1 MAFNIL
7 RVPFF
12 LEPDYPTTPE
22 FEETNRVRLIRKW
35 GGEAGSRAQ
44 KSRHR
49 LKERGQEVGIEHF
62 NLDRVASN
70 TLASH
75 RVVQWVTRTS
85 GMNKAEQ
92 LYAELN
98 RRHFVDGQKLN
109 DTEML
114 VEAAAA
120 VGADPHAVREVV
132 ESGTGMA
139 EIQAAQH
146 KLPARCLGHPDADP
160 WRPTDA
166 PERRARRR
174 PTRRRL
180 PHDRTRGRRAG
191 LPLRRGARHPAR
203 SRRRVT
209 RPGSRL
215 LLEARR
221 VLATWRRLEV
231 APGCQSADGSVAP
244 SARSSAAVERR
255 RRCAHTSSVGC
266 VACGYRA
273 RLLEVLR

>member
-1 MAFNIL
+1 MREVASNPTDKERPMAFNIL

-35 GGEAGSRAQ
+35 GGEAGWRAQ

-85 GMNKAEQ
+85 GTNKAEQ
-92 LYAELN
+92 LYADLN

-146 KLPARCLGHPDADP
+146 KLSQLGVSGIPTLILGGQRMLPSGALGADQLVDAF
-160 WRPTDA
+160 RTI
-166 PERRARRR
+166 ERE
-174 PTRRRL
+174 
-180 PHDRTRGRRAG
+180 G
-191 LPLRRGARHPAR
+191 GA
-203 SRRRVT
+203 
-209 RPGSRL
+209 PGSL
-215 LLEARR
+215 FAEELAIPPEVVDESLDLEA
-221 VLATWRRLEV
+221 
-231 APGCQSADGSVAP
+231 
-244 SARSSAAVERR
+244 
-255 RRCAHTSSVGC
+255 
-266 VACGYRA
+266 ACS
-273 RLLEVLR
+273 